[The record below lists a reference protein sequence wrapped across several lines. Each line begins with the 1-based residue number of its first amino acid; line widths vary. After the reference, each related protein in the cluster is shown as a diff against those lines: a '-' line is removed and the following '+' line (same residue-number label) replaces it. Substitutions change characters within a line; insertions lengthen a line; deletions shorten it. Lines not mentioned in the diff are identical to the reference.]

1 MNLGDDEDLG
11 SLIGCELHNVL
22 KTKMKFQTLKVVMK
36 KMEVRC
42 RLTQPI
48 ISTLGKQRQE
58 DWVGSYSRLVSE
70 ILSQGKG
77 WGKNKGKG

>member
-1 MNLGDDEDLG
+1 MNLGHDEDLG
-11 SLIGCELHNVL
+11 SLIGCKLHNVL

-36 KMEVRC
+36 KMEARC

-58 DWVGSYSRLVSE
+58 DCHGGVAMEADPVLAS
-70 ILSQGKG
+70 K
-77 WGKNKGKG
+77 